1 MILIVD
7 DEPVSLT
14 LLELML
20 KPPNSTVRRAT
31 SGREALRILAEGE
44 PCVLVMTDIRMP
56 DMDGRE
62 LVAAMRADPRLS
74 AIPVIMVTGVA
85 DREVVAEMMDQGVR
99 DYIVKPYSAPVVL
112 SRVRTALLDEISIVE
127 VRGRTIER
135 LAIGDGEYVALAAE
149 TLGVLTKIGDDLK
162 TALRIPSV
170 VALRMLAH
178 MVDDPAGRFGGR
190 RAILSAHRLLD
201 AETDK
206 EVIHFGGQLVAE
218 IGQLRAALQ
227 RVAAAAAA

>member
-1 MILIVD
+1 VILIVD
-7 DEPVSLT
+7 DEPLSLT

-20 KPPNSTVRRAT
+20 KPTNSVVRRAS
-31 SGREALRILAEGE
+31 SGNEALSILAEGE

-74 AIPVIMVTGVA
+74 AIPVIIVTGVA

-112 SRVRTALLDEISIVE
+112 SRVRTALIDEISIVE
-127 VRGRTIER
+127 VRGKTIER
-135 LAIGDGEYVALAAE
+135 LGIGESEYVALAAE
-149 TLGVLTKIGDDLK
+149 TLGVLTGIADDLK
-162 TALRIPSV
+162 TALRVQSA
-170 VALRMLAH
+170 VALRMIANK
-178 MVDDPAGRFGGR
+178 VDDPAGRFGGR
-190 RAILSAHRLLD
+190 RAILSAHRLLE

-206 EVIHFGGQLVAE
+206 EVVHFGGQLVAE

-227 RVAAAAAA
+227 RAAAAAA